1 MNPHNTLEKMRLM
14 QLTTMARLYHQNLSE
29 KLYQELSLD
38 DFLSLLV
45 DQEWEERQRT
55 KINNLIRAAGFRSS
69 VSAHDIDYQGQRN
82 LDKTLMQRLLS
93 LGFLKNRENI
103 IITGSTGV
111 GKSYLG
117 QVLGHQSCQMLYK
130 TRYFITARFFD
141 EAKLARLDG
150 SYLKFIRKLQKLPL
164 LILDDFGLHSMDQTD
179 RQILLDLIEERHQKA
194 STIFCSQI
202 PVSKWHS
209 LIGEG
214 TIADAILDRIVY
226 SSHRIELK
234 GESLRKKHSLN

>member
-14 QLTTMARLYHQNLSE
+14 QLSTMARLYHQNLSE
-29 KLYQELSLD
+29 KLYQELNLD
-38 DFLSLLV
+38 DFLSLLI

-55 KINNLIRAAGFRSS
+55 KINNLIRAASFRSNA
-69 VSAHDIDYQGQRN
+69 SAHDIDYQGQRS

-93 LGFLKNRENI
+93 LGFVKNKENI

-117 QVLGHQSCQMLYK
+117 QVLGHQACQMLYK

-164 LILDDFGLHSMDQTD
+164 LILDDFGLHAMDQTD

-214 TIADAILDRIVY
+214 TIADAILDRVVY

-234 GESLRKKHSLN
+234 GESLRKNQSLN

>member
-14 QLTTMARLYHQNLSE
+14 QLSTMARLYHQNLSE
-29 KLYQELSLD
+29 KLYQELNLD
-38 DFLSLLV
+38 DFLSLLI

-55 KINNLIRAAGFRSS
+55 KINNLIRAASFRNNA
-69 VSAHDIDYQGQRN
+69 SAHDIDYQGQRS
-82 LDKTLMQRLLS
+82 LDKTMMQRLLS

-117 QVLGHQSCQMLYK
+117 QVLGHQACQMLYK

-164 LILDDFGLHSMDQTD
+164 LILDDFGLHAMDQTD

-194 STIFCSQI
+194 STVFCSQI

-214 TIADAILDRIVY
+214 TIADAILDRVVY

-234 GESLRKKHSLN
+234 GESLRKNQSLN